1 MAGADFGTI
10 MEEFH
15 QSIGLTPKKAN
26 VKQDTKLFLCSGVS
40 KPQGCVKFAL
50 IQYDNEE
57 KQTGQQILHSLSR
70 DLTSAEK
77 KYGSLELEALALAF
91 GMENCYENFFSA
103 DREKLPETKNFYV
116 KVVHKSLYQLLSRKK
131 YKSDNKVLNK
141 LFSPDFIPF
150 EKCIYF
156 ST

>member
-1 MAGADFGTI
+1 MAGID
-10 MEEFH
+10 
-15 QSIGLTPKKAN
+15 LTPKVAP
-26 VKQDTKLFLCSGVS
+26 VKQDTKLFLCSGFS

-50 IQYDNEE
+50 IQYDNEA
-57 KQTGQQILHSLSR
+57 KQTGQQIVHSLSR
-70 DLTSAEK
+70 DLTNVEK
-77 KYGSLELEALALAF
+77 KYGSLELEALALTF
-91 GMENCYENFFSA
+91 GMENCYCAFSTG
-103 DREKLPETKNFYV
+103 RETLPKTKNFYV

-156 ST
+156 PQVMPTSRH

>member
-1 MAGADFGTI
+1 MAGNDFGTI
-10 MEEFH
+10 MDEFH
-15 QSIGLTPKKAN
+15 QSIGLTPKIAP

-91 GMENCYENFFSA
+91 GMEHCYCAFSA
-103 DREKLPETKNFYV
+103 DKEKLPNTKNFYV
-116 KVVHKSLYQLLSRKK
+116 KVAHKSLYQLLSRKK

-156 ST
+156 RT